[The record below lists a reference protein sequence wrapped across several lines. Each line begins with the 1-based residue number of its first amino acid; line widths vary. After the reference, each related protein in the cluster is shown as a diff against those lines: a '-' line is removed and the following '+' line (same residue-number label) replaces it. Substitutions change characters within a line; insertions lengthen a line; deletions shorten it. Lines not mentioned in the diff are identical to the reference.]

1 MMERVYDRAVTILEE
16 IEILK
21 ANLKINDLSVMAVTK
36 NQPVEKIEQ
45 ARKAGFRLFGENRV
59 QEFLLKEDYFKTN
72 NLEVHLIGHLQTNKV
87 KLAVGRF
94 TVIESV
100 DSISI
105 ANAIDKEAKK
115 QNIVQDIYLEVNIGN
130 EENKYGFSKDELL
143 KAVEIIKDL
152 TSVRVCGLMAIP
164 PITTNEEIREYFSLM
179 KALFIDIINKKIDNI
194 YMNVLS
200 IGMSSDYIIAI
211 EEGSRLVRIGTA
223 IFG

>member
-1 MMERVYDRAVTILEE
+1 MERVYDRAVTILEE

-59 QEFLLKEDYFKTN
+59 QEFLSKEDYFKTN

-164 PITTNEEIREYFSLM
+164 PITTKEEIREYFSLM

>member
-1 MMERVYDRAVTILEE
+1 MERVYDRAVTILEE

-59 QEFLLKEDYFKTN
+59 QEFLSKEDYFKTN